1 MRRLR
6 YKTMCTM
13 RNGSYKK
20 INIIKTES
28 RKIFANMEI
37 FSSTTDREL
46 IVCNQIRVKIF
57 WHENIYD
64 LIRVESNKD
73 DDDEEEE

>member
-1 MRRLR
+1 
-6 YKTMCTM
+6 
-13 RNGSYKK
+13 
-20 INIIKTES
+20 
-28 RKIFANMEI
+28 MEI